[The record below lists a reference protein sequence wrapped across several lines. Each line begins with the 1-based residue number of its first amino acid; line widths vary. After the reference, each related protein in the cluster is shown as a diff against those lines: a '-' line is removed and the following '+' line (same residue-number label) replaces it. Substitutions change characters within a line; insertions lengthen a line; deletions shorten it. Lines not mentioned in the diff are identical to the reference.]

1 MAKKKGQVQYCYEQR
16 LKENP
21 SIGGRIGINVDIAN
35 GRVTNVTISENQT
48 GDKAIEGVSR
58 ARSVGGDSALR
69 SRRAFSFHSRCPR
82 AEFSRLTSKGA
93 RQNATASDDTRD
105 SGTSRWGR
113 PAYAQG
119 VGGTVEISRSG
130 DPREMAQYVRSAL
143 EEMMSGLKAVSKL
156 ADAARR
162 EGDDE
167 MVQCV
172 QARLSNIRALLMV
185 SERANGAMK
194 EAVGSANVQRAEHEF
209 RKVVV
214 SLAKVGSSPR
224 RPIRAWVMP
233 EQRRVLQRFK
243 STQSGLTVGDDSQAL
258 DNYFHGGR
266 R

>member
-1 MAKKKGQVQYCYEQR
+1 MR
-16 LKENP
+16 L
-21 SIGGRIGINVDIAN
+21 
-35 GRVTNVTISENQT
+35 Q
-48 GDKAIEGVSR
+48 
-58 ARSVGGDSALR
+58 L
-69 SRRAFSFHSRCPR
+69 
-82 AEFSRLTSKGA
+82 LTLGLAGLLFAGS
-93 RQNATASDDTRD
+93 
-105 SGTSRWGR
+105 

-143 EEMMSGLKAVSKL
+143 EEMMTGLKAVSKL

-214 SLAKVGSSPR
+214 SLAKVRQFTAEADGCMGDAGTTPGTSEAGLSVGSHR
-224 RPIRAWVMP
+224 RGR
-233 EQRRVLQRFK
+233 L
-243 STQSGLTVGDDSQAL
+243 QAL
-258 DNYFHGGR
+258 DNYSMVVGVGRPMSPRSSSGRFVAVTPQSCNEGR
-266 R
+266 RLGHWMKD

>member
-1 MAKKKGQVQYCYEQR
+1 MAVQLRSYGEYFPSIRVVRELSFLDSRRKGQETMR
-16 LKENP
+16 LHLLTL
-21 SIGGRIGINVDIAN
+21 GIAGFLFAGN
-35 GRVTNVTISENQT
+35 
-48 GDKAIEGVSR
+48 
-58 ARSVGGDSALR
+58 
-69 SRRAFSFHSRCPR
+69 
-82 AEFSRLTSKGA
+82 
-93 RQNATASDDTRD
+93 
-105 SGTSRWGR
+105 

-143 EEMMSGLKAVSKL
+143 EEMMTGLKAVSKL

-214 SLAKVGSSPR
+214 SLAKVRQFTAEADGCMGDAGTTPGTSEVQVS
-224 RPIRAWVMP
+224 
-233 EQRRVLQRFK
+233 
-243 STQSGLTVGDDSQAL
+243 QSGLTVGDDSQAL
-258 DNYFHGGR
+258 DNYSMVVGVEPPDVTPFQ
-266 R
+266 